1 MWPHLKFFLICFC
14 LFIKCAM
21 ATLYPPSQP
30 MMWQLQPTRV
40 QLKPPTGD
48 SCANS
53 CSVCS
58 ITNAHAYNSLTCE
71 SQKVN
76 NRNANRL
83 LLLLLLQF
91 LLPLRARE
99 SANTRER
106 EREHTRE
113 RAQSA
118 NYSCLCYVYYY
129 STTISNSCY
138 CSFGQAEATRH

>member
-1 MWPHLKFFLICFC
+1 MLWQ
-14 LFIKCAM
+14 
-21 ATLYPPSQP
+21 PSPLSQA

-58 ITNAHAYNSLTCE
+58 ITNARSYNSLMCE

-76 NRNANRL
+76 NRNTNRL
-83 LLLLLLQF
+83 LLLLLL
-91 LLPLRARE
+91 LLSSVAVFTSVTSKRERQLARE
-99 SANTRER
+99 STNL
-106 EREHTRE
+106 RE